1 MEWRILFLGPVGSG
15 KTQAVRTMSSIEVVG
30 TEAAATDETRLLKND
45 TTVAMDMGVMELGG
59 DDRVVLYGA
68 PGQDR
73 FDFMWEILLDQT
85 KGLVLLLNHS
95 AKNPLADLAHY
106 IHRLRELC
114 NSRPPALVVGVTHT
128 DVERASSLDIYRN
141 FLQNNASDFGGQRLP
156 VLRVDARKKNDVRSM
171 LLALTSMLEIEERFP
186 RRNAR

>member
-1 MEWRILFLGPVGSG
+1 MEWRILFLGPVGAG

-30 TEAAATDETRLLKND
+30 TEAVATDETRLVKQD

-59 DDRVVLYGA
+59 GDRVVLYGA

-73 FDFMWEILLDQT
+73 FDFMWEILLEQT

-95 AKNPLADLAHY
+95 AKNPLADLAGY
-106 IHRLRELC
+106 IHRLRLLC
-114 NSRPPALVVGVTHT
+114 GGHPPPLVVGVTHT
-128 DVERASSLDIYRN
+128 DVAPASSLDIYRD
-141 FLQNNASDFGGQRLP
+141 FLQKNASDFGGQRMP
-156 VLRVDARKKNDVRSM
+156 VLRVDARKRSDVRSM

-186 RRNAR
+186 RRNVR